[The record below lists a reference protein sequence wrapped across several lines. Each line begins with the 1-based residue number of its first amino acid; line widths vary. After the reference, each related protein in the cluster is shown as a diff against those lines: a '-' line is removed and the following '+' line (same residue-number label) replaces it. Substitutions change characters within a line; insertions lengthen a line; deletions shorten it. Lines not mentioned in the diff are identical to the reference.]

1 MAVKVEQVDAALI
14 ETVCSRI
21 RERCDADEAPQL
33 EEFVR
38 EAGPAELE
46 SLREDLLRVLG
57 QVQASVEDWPM
68 MRARVHELV
77 AELDASP
84 PPVEAVEVEEAKALL
99 EWLDDHH
106 FTFLGYREYE

>member
-38 EAGPAELE
+38 EYYRWVPP
-46 SLREDLLRVLG
+46 EDLVGR
-57 QVQASVEDWPM
+57 
-68 MRARVHELV
+68 
-77 AELDASP
+77 DAGDSRTRLITC
-84 PPVEAVEVEEAKALL
+84 V
-99 EWLDDHH
+99 
-106 FTFLGYREYE
+106 R